1 MQDRIG
7 VNSDVRKMLDEFQK
21 TYPTLSKQIVHFH
34 QDKLCTLIIYLKDGT
49 KLSYDYNYG
58 RATRLREKWKLYNL

>member
-7 VNSDVRKMLDEFQK
+7 VNDGVSKMFKDFQK
-21 TYPTLSKQIVHFH
+21 TYPTLSKQAVHFY

-58 RATRLREKWKLYNL
+58 RATRLRDKWKFDNS